1 MPLFSQTTTSS
12 VAAYRRASHGY
23 RIARATAA
31 FAVATLATAC
41 LRTRRDPVTGRV
53 AVDVRSP
60 LQKGTVWDAKLTG
73 QATATTAMA
82 AAGTARADVLDGQ
95 TTLAV
100 RVTGLTPGG
109 THPWRVH
116 EGGCNQLGAQFGESF
131 AYPTLQVNDQGV
143 AEGTAKL
150 PALDIARKYKVR
162 LFVSPA
168 DSTSEVACGNLT
180 YR

>member
-1 MPLFSQTTTSS
+1 MPLFSQIADRLAVRRSTR
-12 VAAYRRASHGY
+12 AYRL
-23 RIARATAA
+23 ARAGVA
-31 FAVATLATAC
+31 FACAGLAGAC

-73 QATATTAMA
+73 QATATTAQA
-82 AAGTARADVLDGQ
+82 AAGSARADVLDGQ
-95 TTLAV
+95 TTLAI
-100 RVTGLTPGG
+100 RVTGLVPGA

-116 EGGCNQLGAQFGESF
+116 EGGCNQLGAQFADAS
-131 AYPTLQVNDQGV
+131 AYPELLVNSQGI

-168 DSTSEVACGNLT
+168 DSTSEVACGNLI